1 MFLVMATVV
10 VAVVARL
17 MYVQGVS
24 AGRYAAVGQA
34 QLLHTVTVPALRGSV
49 VDRNGEPLAMSVLQT
64 TIVADPHQVS
74 DPRGEAAA
82 LAPILGADPATLQQK
97 LSQNAGFVYLA
108 RTVGDDV
115 ASKVKALRL
124 PGLTFLQEPKR
135 FLPQGNLA
143 GSVIG
148 QVGTDGRGLGGVE
161 YQDDRQLAGH
171 AGSTVVERDPNGR
184 QLPGGRV
191 VQSAQAGQGV
201 VLTIDRSLQFDA
213 EQALSNEIVTSNAK
227 GGVAVVMDSR
237 SGEILAMA
245 NMVAGANGAPPTQSP
260 SNNALTNVYEPGS
273 VTKVVTIGGAL
284 QEHVVTP
291 DQRFTVAD
299 STRVADSVFHDA
311 EGHPT
316 QSMSVSDIL
325 AQSSNVGTIGIAQQL
340 GKDKL
345 DSYLRAFGLGKRTGL
360 GFPGEAAGLLLN
372 PAHESGTDIATI
384 PIGQGEAV
392 TAVQMLDAYNAVA
405 NGGSFIPPRLVR
417 ASIGSD
423 GTQHATPAARP
434 HRIVAASTAQQLT
447 TMLQQVVQSGTG
459 TTAAVTGYSVA
470 GKTGTAQKPLA
481 NGPGYQPGAY
491 MATFV
496 GFVPAQHPALSAIV
510 VLDQPTPI
518 FGGVVAAPVF
528 AQIAQYELRRLGVP
542 PAVPAQPATPAASVQ
557 QGRPSGRATP
567 GGANGPTPSPP
578 TTLAGSSTTRNSP

>member
-1 MFLVMATVV
+1 MAAVV

-17 MYVQGVS
+17 MYVQGVA

-49 VDRNGEPLAMSVLQT
+49 VDRNGQPLAMSVLQT

-74 DPRGEAAA
+74 DPKGEAAA
-82 LAPILGADPATLQQK
+82 LAPVLGTDPATLEQK

-108 RTVGDDV
+108 RAVGDDV
-115 ASKVKALRL
+115 ASQVKALHL
-124 PGLTFLQEPKR
+124 PGLTFLPEPKR

-148 QVGTDGRGLGGVE
+148 QVGTDGHGLGGVE
-161 YQDDRQLAGH
+161 YQKDQQLAGH

-191 VQSAQAGQGV
+191 VQSAQPGQGV

-227 GGVAVVMDSR
+227 GGTAVVMDAR

-245 NMVAGANGAPPTQSP
+245 NMTAGANGGAPVQAP
-260 SNNALTNVYEPGS
+260 SNTALTGVYEPGS

-345 DSYLRAFGLGKRTGL
+345 GAYLRAFGLGKRTGL
-360 GFPGEAAGLLLN
+360 GFPGESAGLLLN
-372 PAHESGTDIATI
+372 PAHESGTDIATV

-392 TAVQMLDAYNAVA
+392 TAVQMLDAYNTVA
-405 NGGSFIPPRLVR
+405 NGGSFVPPRLVR
-417 ASIGSD
+417 ATIGSD
-423 GTQHATPAARP
+423 GAQHAVPTARA
-434 HRIVAASTAQQLT
+434 HRVVSTSTAQQLT

-459 TTAAVTGYSVA
+459 TTAALSGYSVA

-481 NGPGYQPGAY
+481 NGTGYQPGAY

-496 GFVPAQHPALSAIV
+496 GFVPAQHPAISAIV

-528 AQIAQYELRRLGVP
+528 AQIAQYELHRLGVP
-542 PAVPAQPATPAASVQ
+542 PTPPAPPGAPAQPGA
-557 QGRPSGRATP
+557 P
-567 GGANGPTPSPP
+567 GGASGPTTSPP

>member
-1 MFLVMATVV
+1 MFLVMAVVV

-17 MYVQGVS
+17 MYVQGLS

-64 TIVADPHQVS
+64 TIVADPHQVA
-74 DPRGEAAA
+74 DPRAEAAA
-82 LAPILGADPATLQQK
+82 LAPILGSDPTALQQK

-108 RTVGDDV
+108 RAVDDNV
-115 ASKVKALRL
+115 ASRVKALRL
-124 PGLTFLQEPKR
+124 PGLTYLPEPKR
-135 FLPQGNLA
+135 FLPQGDLA

-148 QVGTDGRGLGGVE
+148 QVGTDGHGLGGVE
-161 YQDDRQLAGH
+161 YQKDGQLAGH
-171 AGSTVVERDPNGR
+171 PGTTVVERDPNGR

-191 VQSAQAGQGV
+191 VQSAQPGQGE

-213 EQALSNEIVTSNAK
+213 EQALSNEIVTSNAR
-227 GGVAVVMDSR
+227 GGVAVLMDSR
-237 SGEILAMA
+237 SGDILAMA
-245 NMVAGANGAPPTQSP
+245 NMAAGANGAPPVQAPT
-260 SNNALTNVYEPGS
+260 NTALTNVYEPGS

-284 QEHVVTP
+284 QNHVVTP
-291 DQRFTVAD
+291 DQRFSVPD
-299 STRVADSVFHDA
+299 SVRVAGSTFHDA
-311 EGHPT
+311 ESHPT

-340 GKDKL
+340 GKDQL
-345 DSYLRAFGLGKRTGL
+345 ASYLRDFGLGKRTGL
-360 GFPGEAAGLLLN
+360 GFPGESAGLLLD
-372 PAHESGTDIATI
+372 PAHESGTDAATV

-405 NGGSFIPPRLVR
+405 NGGSFVPPRLVR
-417 ASIGSD
+417 ATIGSD
-423 GTQHATPAARP
+423 GTQHAVAAQPP
-434 HRIVAASTAQQLT
+434 HRIISQGTARQLT

-459 TTAAVTGYSVA
+459 TTAALSGYSVA
-470 GKTGTAQKPLA
+470 GKTGTAQKPNV

-496 GFVPAQHPALSAIV
+496 GFVPAQHPALTAIV

-518 FGGVVAAPVF
+518 FGGTVAAPVF

-542 PAVPAQPATPAASVQ
+542 PAAPPAPPAAARPATPA
-557 QGRPSGRATP
+557 PSP
-567 GGANGPTPSPP
+567 GGTSTPPTSPP
-578 TTLAGSSTTRNSP
+578 TTLPGSSTTRHAQ

>member
-1 MFLVMATVV
+1 MFLVMAIVA

-17 MYVQGVS
+17 LYVQGIS

-49 VDRNGEPLAMSVLQT
+49 VDRNDEPLAMSVLQT
-64 TIVADPHQVS
+64 TIVADPHQVT

-115 ASKVKALRL
+115 AARVKALHL
-124 PGLTFLQEPKR
+124 PGLTFLPEPKR
-135 FLPQGNLA
+135 FLPQGDLA

-148 QVGTDGRGLGGVE
+148 QVGTDGHGLGGIE
-161 YQDDRQLAGH
+161 YQKDRQLAGH
-171 AGSTVVERDPNGR
+171 AGTTVVERDPNGR

-191 VQSAQAGQGV
+191 VQSAQPGQGV

-227 GGVAVVMDSR
+227 GGMAVVMDSH

-245 NMVAGANGAPPTQSP
+245 NMVAGANGAPPVQAP
-260 SNNALTNVYEPGS
+260 SNSALTTVYEPGS

-291 DQRFTVAD
+291 DQRFAVPD
-299 STRVADSVFHDA
+299 STRVGGTVFHDA

-340 GKDKL
+340 GRNKL
-345 DSYLRAFGLGKRTGL
+345 NSYLRAFGLGKRTGL
-360 GFPGEAAGLLLN
+360 GFPGESSGLLLN
-372 PAHESGTDIATI
+372 PAHESGTDIATV

-405 NGGSFIPPRLVR
+405 NGGSFVAPRLVR
-417 ASIGSD
+417 ATIGSD
-423 GTQHATPAARP
+423 GTRHAVAPTRP
-434 HRIVAASTAQQLT
+434 HRIISPTTAQQLT
-447 TMLQQVVQSGTG
+447 SMLQQVVQSGTG
-459 TTAAVTGYSVA
+459 TTAALTGYSVA

-496 GFVPAQHPALSAIV
+496 GFVPAQHPAISAIV

-528 AQIAQYELRRLGVP
+528 AQIAQYELRHLGIP
-542 PAVPAQPATPAASVQ
+542 PTTPPPPGQPASGA
-557 QGRPSGRATP
+557 PSGSP
-567 GGANGPTPSPP
+567 NGPTTGAP

>member
-1 MFLVMATVV
+1 MALVV

-49 VDRNGEPLAMSVLQT
+49 VDRNGEPIAMSVLQT
-64 TIVADPHQVS
+64 TIVADPHEVS

-82 LAPILGADPATLQQK
+82 LAPILGTDPTTLQPE
-97 LSQNAGFVYLA
+97 LSKNAGFVYLA
-108 RTVGDDV
+108 RAVNDDV
-115 ASKVKALRL
+115 AARVKALHL
-124 PGLTFLQEPKR
+124 PGLTFLPEPKR
-135 FLPQGNLA
+135 FLPQGDLA

-148 QVGTDGRGLGGVE
+148 QVGTDGHGLGGVE
-161 YQDDRQLAGH
+161 YQKDRELAGH

-191 VQSAQAGQGV
+191 VQSAQPGQGL

-213 EQALSNEIVTSNAK
+213 EQALSNEIVTSNAR
-227 GGVAVVMDSR
+227 GGIAVVMDSH

-245 NMVAGANGAPPTQSP
+245 NMVAGANGATPGQAP
-260 SNNALTNVYEPGS
+260 NNSALTNVYEPGS
-273 VTKVVTIGGAL
+273 VTKIATIGGAL
-284 QEHVVTP
+284 QDHIVTP
-291 DQRFTVAD
+291 DQRFSVPD
-299 STRVADSVFHDA
+299 STQVGGSTFHDA
-311 EGHPT
+311 ESHPT

-340 GKDKL
+340 GKDRL
-345 DSYLRAFGLGKRTGL
+345 NSSLRAFGLGKRTGL
-360 GFPGEAAGLLLN
+360 GFPGESAGLLLD
-372 PAHESGTDIATI
+372 PAHESGTDIATV

-405 NGGSFIPPRLVR
+405 NGGSFVPPRLVR
-417 ASIGSD
+417 ATIGSD
-423 GTQHATPAARP
+423 GTQHAVPTQQP
-434 HRIVAASTAQQLT
+434 HRIISSGTAEELT

-459 TTAAVTGYSVA
+459 TTAALTGYSVA
-470 GKTGTAQKPLA
+470 GKTGTAQKPNV

-496 GFVPAQHPALSAIV
+496 GFVPAQHPALTAIV

-542 PAVPAQPATPAASVQ
+542 PTAPPAPPQPAAPVGSPGDANRPPA
-557 QGRPSGRATP
+557 
-567 GGANGPTPSPP
+567 SPP
-578 TTLAGSSTTRNSP
+578 TTLAGSTTTRHTQ

>member
-1 MFLVMATVV
+1 MAIVV

-17 MYVQGVS
+17 LYVQGVS
-24 AGRYAAVGQA
+24 ASRYAAVGKA

-74 DPRGEAAA
+74 DPKGEAAA
-82 LAPILGADPATLQQK
+82 LAPILGVDPATLEQK

-115 ASKVKALRL
+115 AARVKALHL

-135 FLPQGNLA
+135 FQPQGNLA
-143 GSVIG
+143 APLIG

-161 YQDDRQLAGH
+161 YQKNGQLAGH
-171 AGSTVVERDPNGR
+171 DGTTVVERDPSGR

-191 VQSAQAGQGV
+191 VQSSQPGQGV
-201 VLTIDRSLQFDA
+201 VLTIDRALQFDA

-227 GGVAVVMDSR
+227 GGTAVVMDAH

-245 NMVAGANGAPPTQSP
+245 NMAAGVNGGPPVEAP
-260 SNNALTNVYEPGS
+260 SNNALTTVYEPGS

-291 DQRFTVAD
+291 DQRFTVPD
-299 STRVADSVFHDA
+299 STRVANSVFHDA

-316 QSMSVSDIL
+316 QSMSVTDIL

-340 GKDKL
+340 GRSKL

-360 GFPGEAAGLLLN
+360 GFPGESAGLLLN
-372 PAHESGTDIATI
+372 PAHASGTDIATV

-405 NGGSFIPPRLVR
+405 NGGLFVPPRLVR
-417 ASIGSD
+417 ATIGSD
-423 GTQHATPAARP
+423 GTRHQVPAART
-434 HRIVAASTAQQLT
+434 HRIISPTTAQELT
-447 TMLQQVVQSGTG
+447 GMLQQVVQSGTG
-459 TTAAVTGYSVA
+459 TTAALPGYSVA

-496 GFVPAQHPALSAIV
+496 GFVPAQHPAISAIV

-518 FGGVVAAPVF
+518 FGGIVAAPVF
-528 AQIAQYELRRLGVP
+528 AQIAQYELRRLGIPP
-542 PAVPAQPATPAASVQ
+542 PA
-557 QGRPSGRATP
+557 SGPGAP

>member
-1 MFLVMATVV
+1 MFLVMALVV
-10 VAVVARL
+10 VAVMARL

-64 TIVADPHQVS
+64 TVVADPHQVS
-74 DPRGEAAA
+74 DPRAEAAA
-82 LAPILGADPATLQQK
+82 LAPILGADPATLQQQ

-108 RTVGDDV
+108 RAVNDDV
-115 ASKVKALRL
+115 ASRIKALRL
-124 PGLTFLQEPKR
+124 PGLTFLPEPKR

-161 YQDDRQLAGH
+161 YQKDRQLAGH

-191 VQSAQAGQGV
+191 VQSAQPGQGL

-213 EQALSNEIVTSNAK
+213 EQALSNEIVTSNAR
-227 GGVAVVMDSR
+227 GGIAVVMDSHN
-237 SGEILAMA
+237 GEILAMA
-245 NMVAGANGAPPTQSP
+245 NMVAGANGAPPGQAP
-260 SNNALTNVYEPGS
+260 SNSALTNVYEPGS

-284 QEHVVTP
+284 QNHIVVP
-291 DQRFTVAD
+291 DQRFSVPD
-299 STRVADSVFHDA
+299 STRVAGSVFHDA

-340 GKDKL
+340 GKDQL
-345 DSYLRAFGLGKRTGL
+345 ASYLRAFGLGKRTGL
-360 GFPGEAAGLLLN
+360 GFPGESAGLLLD
-372 PAHESGTDIATI
+372 PAHESGTDVATV

-405 NGGSFIPPRLVR
+405 NGGSFVPPRLVR
-417 ASIGSD
+417 ATIGSD
-423 GTQHATPAARP
+423 GTQHAVSTQQP
-434 HRIVAASTAQQLT
+434 HRIISSATAQQLT

-459 TTAAVTGYSVA
+459 TTAALSGYSVA
-470 GKTGTAQKPLA
+470 GKTGTAQKPLE
-481 NGPGYQPGAY
+481 NGRGYQPGAY

-496 GFVPAQHPALSAIV
+496 GFVPAQRPAVTAIV

-528 AQIAQYELRRLGVP
+528 AQIAQYELRRLAVP
-542 PAVPAQPATPAASVQ
+542 PATPPPPPAPSQPAPPAPSPGTAN
-557 QGRPSGRATP
+557 RP
-567 GGANGPTPSPP
+567 PTSPP
-578 TTLAGSSTTRNSP
+578 TTLAGSSTTRHTQ